1 MFVDKKSVVRSLLH
15 LINNL
20 STGERHI
27 ICDYKEVII
36 TDKKV
41 MNIGSEVTIP
51 HMLSEEVQNQNPS
64 YFSKQVEILMRY
76 LKIKS
81 ERPLPNSINNN
92 ESFKYSRRRNNAI
105 SKPYLDFFDFYIVD
119 MAYNYT
125 FHVLDSNDQYGYE
138 HVGYINIAS
147 ETAFYIFTQIHR
159 SGYGEIQSSSTNLHN
174 YPGGIY
180 GFKEGTN
187 ISSFIEQRLP
197 HTEGIYEY
205 EEDDEEDEFEEFV
218 DEPFI

>member
-20 STGERHI
+20 STGDRHI

-41 MNIGSEVTIP
+41 MNMGSEVTIP
-51 HMLSEEVQNQNPS
+51 HLLDKEAENQYPPN
-64 YFSKQVEILMRY
+64 FATQIEILQTY
-76 LKIKS
+76 LKLKS
-81 ERPLPNSINNN
+81 ERPLPNSINSN
-92 ESFKYSRRRNNAI
+92 EAFKYYRRRYNEDLTCN
-105 SKPYLDFFDFYIVD
+105 LDFLDFYIVD
-119 MAYNYT
+119 MAFNYT
-125 FHVLDSNDQYGYE
+125 SHILDTNDQYGYE

-174 YPGGIY
+174 HPGGIY

-205 EEDDEEDEFEEFV
+205 EEEVEEEFEEFE